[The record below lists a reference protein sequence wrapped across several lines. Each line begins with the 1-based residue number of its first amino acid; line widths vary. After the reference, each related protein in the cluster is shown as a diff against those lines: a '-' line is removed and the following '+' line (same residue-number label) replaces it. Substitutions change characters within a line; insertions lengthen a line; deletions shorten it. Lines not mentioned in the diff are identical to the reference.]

1 MTLCLNHNPKR
12 PFMNISN
19 NCVAS
24 FHYTLTD
31 STGKVLDS
39 STDQEP
45 LSYLHGAG
53 NIIPGLEKALL
64 GKTVGDKLNVAVQ
77 AAEAYGERDDTM
89 VQELPNSMFSGV
101 DKIEVGM
108 EFHAETEHGLQVV
121 TVTAVENDT
130 VTIDGN
136 HPLAGVDLNF
146 DLEITE
152 VRDATA
158 EELNH
163 GHAHGAGG
171 HHHH

>member
-1 MTLCLNHNPKR
+1 
-12 PFMNISN
+12 MNIAN

-31 STGKVLDS
+31 GTGKVLDS
-39 STDQEP
+39 SDGQEP

-53 NIIPGLEKALL
+53 NIIPGLERALV
-64 GKTVGDKLNVAVQ
+64 GKSVGDKLNVAVP
-77 AAEAYGERDDTM
+77 AAEAYGERDASM
-89 VQELPNSMFSGV
+89 VQELPSSMFSGV
-101 DKIEVGM
+101 DQIEVGM

-121 TVTAVENDT
+121 TVVAVEEGQ

-146 DLEITE
+146 DVEVTE
-152 VRDATA
+152 VREAT
-158 EELNH
+158 EEEVAH

>member
-1 MTLCLNHNPKR
+1 
-12 PFMNISN
+12 MNISD

-39 STDQEP
+39 SEGQEP

-53 NIIPGLEKALL
+53 NIIPGLEQALV
-64 GKTVGDKLNVAVQ
+64 GKTAGDKLNVSVV
-77 AAEAYGERDDTM
+77 AADAYGVRDDNM
-89 VQELPNSMFSGV
+89 VQELASNMFSGI

-121 TVTAVENDT
+121 TVTKVDGDQ

-146 DLEITE
+146 DVEITE
-152 VRDATA
+152 VREATDDEKA
-158 EELNH
+158 H

-171 HHHH
+171 HHH

>member
-1 MTLCLNHNPKR
+1 
-12 PFMNISN
+12 MNISN

-39 STDQEP
+39 SEGQEP

-53 NIIPGLEKALL
+53 NIIPGLEKALE
-64 GKTVGDKLNVAVQ
+64 GKTTGDKLTVSVA
-77 AAEAYGERDDTM
+77 AAEAYGERNDSM
-89 VQELPNSMFSGV
+89 VQQLDSSMFSGI
-101 DKIEVGM
+101 DQIEVGM

-121 TVTAVENDT
+121 TVTNVDGDQI
-130 VTIDGN
+130 TIDGN

-146 DLEITE
+146 DVEVTDVREASEEEI
-152 VRDATA
+152 A
-158 EELNH
+158 H

-171 HHHH
+171 HHH

>member
-1 MTLCLNHNPKR
+1 
-12 PFMNISN
+12 MNISD

-31 STGKVLDS
+31 STGQVLDS
-39 STDQEP
+39 SIDQEP

-53 NIIPGLEKALL
+53 NIIPGLEQALV
-64 GKTVGDKLNVAVQ
+64 GKTVGDKLKVSVN
-77 AAEAYGERDDTM
+77 AAEAYGERDDSM
-89 VQELPNSMFSGV
+89 IQELPNSMFSGV

-146 DLEITE
+146 DVEITE
-152 VRDATA
+152 VRSAT
-158 EELNH
+158 EDEIEH

-171 HHHH
+171 HHH

>member
-1 MTLCLNHNPKR
+1 
-12 PFMNISN
+12 MNISN

-39 STDQEP
+39 SEGQEP

-53 NIIPGLEKALL
+53 NIIPGLENALVGKA
-64 GKTVGDKLNVAVQ
+64 VGDKLNVSVA
-77 AAEAYGERDDTM
+77 AAEAYGERDDAM
-89 VQELPNSMFSGV
+89 VQQLDSSMFSGIEQ
-101 DKIEVGM
+101 IEVGM

-121 TVTAVENDT
+121 TVTGVEGNQ

-146 DLEITE
+146 DVVVTDVREATEDEI
-152 VRDATA
+152 A
-158 EELNH
+158 H

-171 HHHH
+171 HHH

>member
-1 MTLCLNHNPKR
+1 
-12 PFMNISN
+12 MNITE

-24 FHYTLTD
+24 FNYLLTD
-31 STGKVLDS
+31 SSGKMLDTS
-39 STDQEP
+39 EGHGP

-53 NIIPGLEKALL
+53 NIIPGLESALE
-64 GKTVGDKLNVAVQ
+64 GKKVGDKLTVAVP
-77 AAEAYGERDDTM
+77 AAQAYGVRDDAL
-89 VQELPNSMFSGV
+89 VQELPSSMFSGIEN
-101 DKIEVGM
+101 IEVGM
-108 EFHAETEHGLQVV
+108 EFHAETEHGMQVV
-121 TVTAVENDT
+121 TVTKVEGEN

-146 DLEITE
+146 DVEITE
-152 VRDATA
+152 VRAATE

>member
-1 MTLCLNHNPKR
+1 
-12 PFMNISN
+12 MNISN

-39 STDQEP
+39 SEGQEP

-53 NIIPGLEKALL
+53 NIIPGLEKALV
-64 GKTVGDKLNVAVQ
+64 GKAVGDKLNVSVV
-77 AAEAYGERDDTM
+77 AAEAYGERDDAM
-89 VQELPNSMFSGV
+89 VQQLDSSMFSGI
-101 DKIEVGM
+101 DQIEVGM

-121 TVTAVENDT
+121 TVTGVEGDQ

-146 DLEITE
+146 DVEVTDVREATEDEI
-152 VRDATA
+152 A
-158 EELNH
+158 H

-171 HHHH
+171 HHH

>member
-1 MTLCLNHNPKR
+1 
-12 PFMNISN
+12 MNITN

-31 STGKVLDS
+31 NAGKVLDS
-39 STDQEP
+39 SQGQEP
-45 LSYLHGAG
+45 MSYLHGAG
-53 NIIPGLEKALL
+53 NIIPGLEKALN
-64 GKTVGDKLNVAVQ
+64 GQSAGAKFNVSVSAVD
-77 AAEAYGERDDTM
+77 AYGERDDSM
-89 VQELPNSMFSGV
+89 VQELPANMFSGV

-121 TVTAVENDT
+121 TVTAVGDNS

-146 DLEITE
+146 DVE
-152 VRDATA
+152 VTDVREATA
-158 EELNH
+158 EELSH